1 MEFQEGTLS
10 VILYT
15 DLANI
20 LKVLVT
26 DIDVEIL
33 FWEGKGQ
40 PEMEEKEILSQIKW
54 VWYSAEVTNK
64 SMRHLLDY
72 WTNNTGRKF
81 TN

>member
-15 DLANI
+15 DLGNI

-40 PEMEEKEILSQIKW
+40 PEMEILSKIKW
-54 VWYSAEVTNK
+54 VGYSAEVTNK
-64 SMRHLLDY
+64 SMRYLLDY
-72 WTNNTGRKF
+72 RTNNTGRKF